1 MQRICCRQFLLHT
14 LVSAKPATRSFFR
27 TNVSLQKGCRTFLSV
42 RPPFPSPLFYKI
54 KSLKSTF
61 SRIFLHFFLA
71 I

>member
-42 RPPFPSPLFYKI
+42 RTLFHRHYFI
-54 KSLKSTF
+54 KSNP
-61 SRIFLHFFLA
+61 
-71 I
+71 